1 MKCLNV
7 TQESVKILGNRGNHL
22 SDSSRSNFLLD
33 TSPKAR
39 KTKAKMNYW
48 DFIKIKSFCPAKETV
63 DKTKRQPT
71 EWEKIFAKVLLDK
84 GLASKIYKELIK
96 LNTKEQ
102 RIQPRNRLK
111 I

>member
-22 SDSSRSNFLLD
+22 SNCSHSNFLLD

-48 DFIKIKSFCPAKETV
+48 DFIKIKSFHKANSQQNSQT
-63 DKTKRQPT
+63 TY
-71 EWEKIFAKVLLDK
+71 KIGEDICKF
-84 GLASKIYKELIK
+84 LI
-96 LNTKEQ
+96 
-102 RIQPRNRLK
+102 R
-111 I
+111 